1 MKPNEVAVSR
11 RVSLFGTLRIQD
23 VRGPRT
29 LTVSKAVNLFAYLLL
44 HPHVP
49 HRREML
55 ADLLS
60 PDAPPER
67 VRRNFTN
74 TLYRL
79 RQMLGDGWLE
89 IENGTVA
96 LRVDAN
102 LWVDVWEFER
112 LAASEHDVDLLKA
125 VQLYAD
131 NLVPE
136 IYDEWI
142 LGEREL
148 RRTQYL
154 SVLETLVAHK
164 EAEGELHDALLYTR
178 RLISADSLHEPAHQ
192 AYLRLL
198 GRLQRY
204 GEALAHFDYLC
215 QLLRTELDTEPLTE
229 TRELA
234 QAIETERGIA
244 MALVLRERT
253 SFVGR
258 VTERATA
265 LTAVENALAGHGSIF
280 AIEGEAGIGK
290 SRFVREIA
298 ASARW
303 RGVTV
308 LQAVASETPNAS
320 PFQPGI
326 DALAPFLNG
335 PRRQQLEA
343 LLPVETLAALTPLYP
358 KWRDHQEPYDA
369 LSEQASIRFY
379 SALRSF
385 GEVLARLTPLLLA
398 FDDLQWADPVLWK
411 SLEVLLPAL
420 QQNGAFLLLAY
431 RRPEI
436 ENTPGWEILQAW
448 DRAGLLTT
456 ISLQPLGVQEIAQ
469 LIGDKVAADPVE
481 IHGLTDGNPLLIC
494 EWLAEP
500 TSNQLTRHYTAA
512 RRLHALSPT
521 ARGALESA
529 AVLGES
535 IPYQLWAEMSDL
547 PPLALANIAEE
558 LTALHWLQPS
568 LSGYAFV
575 HDLIRAAVHEQIQ
588 PMRRRTLHERAARAY
603 LALDADNARAR
614 AFHFDLAR
622 LEGEAAMAYR
632 QAGEQDRARFAFR
645 EAQSAFERALA
656 LMPQFPDVTRVETAL
671 ALVQVCEIT
680 GDHMCKRTAAHDALT
695 YALQLEDQR
704 LLLQAL
710 LALGRTVGSTGQV
723 ADVREA
729 RRHFRE
735 ALALARE
742 SQDRV
747 REIEALYE
755 LGHLA
760 SEQGEWNDAQEY
772 YAQVQEQI
780 RAIGKSLD
788 TETQFDVQTLD
799 RIDRSIRSSTARQ
812 IGTESEMALQLER
825 ELAIQRQSGNRLDE
839 LAALLKLLGTYY
851 NLSDWDRLL
860 TTAAE
865 ALPLAEALGDRFKA
879 ATVQYIQGMAAY
891 CLGDYANARSLF
903 MQTHEVYRATGDH
916 RTAGLAINMLGLVA
930 EGEGNFDEALEL
942 LQQALAGAEARETK
956 LEAAYAQHDL
966 GALLVRLDR
975 PSQAIPLLEA
985 ASAAWIEQ
993 NNLLLRVKSE
1003 AFLGMARL
1011 AVGDRMRAEELA
1023 SNGWGAFQAGVP
1035 LGELTQA
1042 WLWAL
1047 YRLLIAVNRAEAAHD
1062 ILRAAYSELQR
1073 QARTLGDHDLRHSFF
1088 ANVWLNHEIVSAHD
1102 RRSSNQRVIS
1112 FQLARRSAPLGR
1124 TLLPNEFVTVAWT
1137 VSAPEDE
1144 AIADKTERRL
1154 YRLQRLL
1161 QEAQAQNAAPTD
1173 DDVAHALGVS
1183 RRTILRDMRAVTQD
1197 QRKSSTRKRKP
1208 K

>member
-1 MKPNEVAVSR
+1 
-11 RVSLFGTLRIQD
+11 
-23 VRGPRT
+23 
-29 LTVSKAVNLFAYLLL
+29 
-44 HPHVP
+44 
-49 HRREML
+49 ML

-67 VRRNFTN
+67 VMRNFSD

-79 RQMLGDGWLE
+79 RQTLGDGWLE
-89 IENGTVA
+89 IESNTVA
-96 LRVDAN
+96 VSVDAD

-112 LAASEHDVDLLKA
+112 LATSGQDADLLKA
-125 VQLYAD
+125 VQLYAGD
-131 NLVPE
+131 LLPE
-136 IYDEWI
+136 VYDEWI

-148 RRTQYL
+148 RRTQL
-154 SVLETLVAHK
+154 LTALETVAAHK
-164 EAEGELHDALLYTR
+164 EADGELQDALLYTR
-178 RLISADSLHEPAHQ
+178 RLISADPLHEPAHQ

-204 GEALAHFDYLC
+204 GEALAHYDYLR

-229 TRELA
+229 TRALA
-234 QAIETERGIA
+234 QAIENERSIA
-244 MALVLRERT
+244 TVPVSQERT

-265 LTAVENALAGHGSIF
+265 LAAVENTLAGHGSIF

-308 LQAVASETPNAS
+308 LQAVASETPSAS
-320 PFQPGI
+320 PFQPLM

-343 LLPVETLAALTPLYP
+343 LLPAETLAALAPLYP
-358 KWRDHQEPYDA
+358 NWRDQQDLYAA
-369 LSEQASIRFY
+369 LSEQASLRFFN
-379 SALRSF
+379 ALRPL
-385 GEVLARLTPLLLA
+385 GEALARLTPLLLA

-411 SLEVLLPAL
+411 SLGVLLPTL
-420 QQNGAFLLLAY
+420 QQNGAFLLLVY

-436 ENTPGWEILQAW
+436 EHTSGWEILQAW
-448 DRAGLLTT
+448 DRDGLLTT

-469 LIGDKVAADPVE
+469 MIGDKVAADPVE
-481 IHGLTDGNPLLIC
+481 IHGLTDGNPLLVC

-500 TSNQLTRHYTAA
+500 TSHQLTRHYTAA
-512 RRLHALSPT
+512 RRLHALSPA

-535 IPYQLWAEMSDL
+535 IPFKLWTDVSDL
-547 PPLALANIAEE
+547 SPLALANMAEE
-558 LTALHWLQPS
+558 LTMLHWLQPS

-575 HDLIRAAVHEQIQ
+575 HDLIRAAVYEQIQ

-603 LALDADNARAR
+603 LTLDADNARAR
-614 AFHFDLAR
+614 AFHFDHAR
-622 LEGEAAMAYR
+622 LEDEAAMAYR

-656 LMPQFPDVTRVETAL
+656 LMPPTPDVTRVETAL

-680 GDHMCKRTAAHDALT
+680 GDHARRRTAAHEALA
-695 YALQLEDQR
+695 YALQLEDQG

-710 LALGRTVGSTGQV
+710 LALGRAAGSTGQV

-742 SQDRV
+742 SQDPV

-772 YAQVQEQI
+772 YARAQEQI
-780 RAIGKSLD
+780 QAIEKSPD
-788 TETQFDVQTLD
+788 TKTQFDAQTLD
-799 RIDRSIRSSTARQ
+799 RIDKRIRSNIALQ
-812 IGTESEMALQLER
+812 IGALPDLAKQLER
-825 ELAIQRQSGNRLDE
+825 ELATQRQSGNRLDE
-839 LAALLKLLGTYY
+839 LTALLKLLGAYY

-903 MQTHEVYRATGDH
+903 MQTHEAYLATGDH

-930 EGEGNFDEALEL
+930 EGKGNFAEALEL
-942 LQQALAGAEARETK
+942 LQQALAGAEVRETK

-966 GALLVRLDR
+966 GALLVRLDQ

-985 ASAAWIEQ
+985 ASAAWTEQ
-993 NNLLLRVKSE
+993 SNLLLRVKSE
-1003 AFLGMARL
+1003 AFLGLALL
-1011 AVGDRMRAEELA
+1011 AVGEKTRAEELA
-1023 SNGWGAFQAGVP
+1023 ANGWAAFQAGIP

-1047 YRLLIAVNRAEAAHD
+1047 YRLLTALNRDETAYD
-1062 ILRAAYSELQR
+1062 VLRAAYSELQR
-1073 QARTLGDHDLRHSFF
+1073 QARTIGDHDLRHSFF
-1088 ANVWLNHEIVSAHD
+1088 TNVWLNHEITSAHD
-1102 RRSSNQRVIS
+1102 WLGSTQRVIS
-1112 FQLARRSAPLGR
+1112 CQLARRTAPLGR
-1124 TLLPNEFVTVAWT
+1124 TLLPNEYVIIAWT
-1137 VSAPEDE
+1137 VNAPEDE

-1161 QEAQAQNAAPTD
+1161 HEAEAQNAAPTD
-1173 DDVAHALGVS
+1173 DDLARALGVS
-1183 RRTILRDMRAVTQD
+1183 RRTILRDMQAVTHNKQEPA
-1197 QRKSSTRKRKP
+1197 TRKRKP